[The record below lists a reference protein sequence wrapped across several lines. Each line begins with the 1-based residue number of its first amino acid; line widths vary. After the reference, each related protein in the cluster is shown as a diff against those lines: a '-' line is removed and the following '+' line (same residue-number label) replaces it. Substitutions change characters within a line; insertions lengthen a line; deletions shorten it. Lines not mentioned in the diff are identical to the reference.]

1 MPIRLFPKKVAQNPS
16 TLKLK
21 PFYFVVHS
29 RGYFVPEEVYRYN
42 SNVVYTRKHMNII
55 LMSLLPTIH
64 LENLVAH
71 SGNTLKLT
79 IPTHCPRLLPV

>member
-1 MPIRLFPKKVAQNPS
+1 M
-16 TLKLK
+16 
-21 PFYFVVHS
+21 
-29 RGYFVPEEVYRYN
+29 PEEVYRYN

-71 SGNTLKLT
+71 SGSTLKLT